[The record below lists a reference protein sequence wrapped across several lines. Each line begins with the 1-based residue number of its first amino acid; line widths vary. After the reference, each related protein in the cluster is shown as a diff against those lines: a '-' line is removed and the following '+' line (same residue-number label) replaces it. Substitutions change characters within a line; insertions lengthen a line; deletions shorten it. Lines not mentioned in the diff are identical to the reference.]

1 MGRADNIEKDME
13 EQKAAAEAPKKL
25 TLAAKKDKQES
36 SKDRAARFFATHGMM
51 DMGHLLG
58 DEMSASA
65 AKAAQQEAAASR
77 NRMDAIKGNVVE
89 VAGSTGSS
97 MPSMPSMGMDSSIDD
112 IPLDDDESEEKKR
125 WKAVDAL
132 KLHRPPM

>member
-65 AKAAQQEAAASR
+65 AKAAQQEAAASKSR
-77 NRMDAIKGNVVE
+77 IDQIKGNVIE
-89 VAGSTGSS
+89 VADSPTSG
-97 MPSMPSMGMDSSIDD
+97 MPSFPSSSSSIDD
-112 IPLDDDESEEKKR
+112 IPLDDDDDMKAR

-132 KLHRPPM
+132 KARGGMLR